1 MSVLL
6 DTNVLSELVRPR
18 PDARVVAWV
27 GGLTTI
33 ALSAITVEEIFFGL
47 SAKPSPRIERWF
59 TAFLETDCRVLEV
72 TASIARHAG
81 ILRGQ
86 LSKRGATR
94 TQADMMIAATAA
106 LHGLA
111 IATRNARDF
120 ATCGVSVIN
129 PFE

>member
-106 LHGLA
+106 LHGHA
-111 IATRNARDF
+111 KCARLRDLWRE
-120 ATCGVSVIN
+120 CDQPV
-129 PFE
+129 